1 MKKCYFAYTWD
12 DIKLSK
18 FLSFLKDKIE
28 TNNNFQVKTN
38 SVKNIHMQ
46 LENEKIL
53 TYYVNRN
60 IKMIDNRRL
69 SVIKFLKNYSKN

>member
-28 TNNNFQVKTN
+28 TN
-38 SVKNIHMQ
+38 
-46 LENEKIL
+46 
-53 TYYVNRN
+53 
-60 IKMIDNRRL
+60 
-69 SVIKFLKNYSKN
+69 

>member
-28 TNNNFQVKTN
+28 TNNNF
-38 SVKNIHMQ
+38 
-46 LENEKIL
+46 
-53 TYYVNRN
+53 
-60 IKMIDNRRL
+60 
-69 SVIKFLKNYSKN
+69 